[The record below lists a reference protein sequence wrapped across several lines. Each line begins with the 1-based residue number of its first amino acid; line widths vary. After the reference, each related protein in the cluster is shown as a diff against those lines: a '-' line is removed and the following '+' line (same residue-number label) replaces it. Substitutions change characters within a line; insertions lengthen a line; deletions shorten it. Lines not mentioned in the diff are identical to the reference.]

1 MYFPFDFILV
11 VAREIYHTGH
21 ICSQIC
27 LRGKV
32 GRCHMI
38 TQFFVINN
46 NITFILPHSVQHSEY
61 RIEGMGG
68 GKKSTADSD
77 YKIIEDT

>member
-1 MYFPFDFILV
+1 
-11 VAREIYHTGH
+11 
-21 ICSQIC
+21 
-27 LRGKV
+27 
-32 GRCHMI
+32 MI

-68 GKKSTADSD
+68 KKSTADSD
-77 YKIIEDT
+77 YKIIEDTWKNNLHSYILFIKTTRHKQVLPGNNHYVTVMK

>member
-1 MYFPFDFILV
+1 
-11 VAREIYHTGH
+11 
-21 ICSQIC
+21 
-27 LRGKV
+27 
-32 GRCHMI
+32 MI

-61 RIEGMGG
+61 RIEGG

>member
-1 MYFPFDFILV
+1 
-11 VAREIYHTGH
+11 
-21 ICSQIC
+21 
-27 LRGKV
+27 
-32 GRCHMI
+32 MI

-68 GKKSTADSD
+68 GKNLQQIL
-77 YKIIEDT
+77 IIKLLRIHEKNNLHSYILFIKTTRHKQVLPGNNHYVTVMK

>member
-1 MYFPFDFILV
+1 
-11 VAREIYHTGH
+11 
-21 ICSQIC
+21 
-27 LRGKV
+27 
-32 GRCHMI
+32 MI

-61 RIEGMGG
+61 RIEGVR

>member
-1 MYFPFDFILV
+1 
-11 VAREIYHTGH
+11 
-21 ICSQIC
+21 
-27 LRGKV
+27 
-32 GRCHMI
+32 MI

-68 GKKSTADSD
+68 EKNLQQIL
-77 YKIIEDT
+77 IIKLLRIHEKTTYILIYCS

>member
-1 MYFPFDFILV
+1 
-11 VAREIYHTGH
+11 
-21 ICSQIC
+21 
-27 LRGKV
+27 
-32 GRCHMI
+32 MI

-61 RIEGMGG
+61 RIEGVG

-77 YKIIEDT
+77 YKIIEDTWKNNLHSYILFIKTTRHKQVLPGNNHYVTVMK

>member
-1 MYFPFDFILV
+1 MYFPFDFLLV

-27 LRGKV
+27 QGGKV
-32 GRCHMI
+32 GRCDMI
-38 TQFFVINN
+38 TQFFIINN

-61 RIEGMGG
+61 RIEGVE
-68 GKKSTADSD
+68 KKKPIADSD

>member
-1 MYFPFDFILV
+1 
-11 VAREIYHTGH
+11 
-21 ICSQIC
+21 
-27 LRGKV
+27 
-32 GRCHMI
+32 MI

-68 GKKSTADSD
+68 KNLQQIL
-77 YKIIEDT
+77 IIKLLRIHEKTTYILIYCS

>member
-1 MYFPFDFILV
+1 
-11 VAREIYHTGH
+11 
-21 ICSQIC
+21 
-27 LRGKV
+27 
-32 GRCHMI
+32 MI

-46 NITFILPHSVQHSEY
+46 NIMFILPHSVQHSEY

-68 GKKSTADSD
+68 KKSTADSD